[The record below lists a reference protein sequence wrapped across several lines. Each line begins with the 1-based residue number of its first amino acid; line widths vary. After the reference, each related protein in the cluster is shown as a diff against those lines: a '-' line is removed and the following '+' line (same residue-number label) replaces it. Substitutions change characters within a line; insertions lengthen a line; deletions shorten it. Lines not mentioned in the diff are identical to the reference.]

1 MRAQQNIHSS
11 KVRLTQA
18 GRSIFFIVLLS
29 LIGLV
34 NYGQTTASASHTITL
49 NITNAIELTFAQG
62 TNGVSLTF
70 SNSEHYQNGI
80 VADNSA
86 TLRVRS
92 NKGYNISVKSASSV
106 FNSSTNTQMPVSN
119 VLFVKEANQSGF
131 VGINTNDQTL
141 LTSQQKGNQFFN
153 VSYKANPGF
162 GYDGGTYSVNI
173 VYTASQQ

>member
-1 MRAQQNIHSS
+1 MRAQKHHIINKKYQNMLGISL
-11 KVRLTQA
+11 LT
-18 GRSIFFIVLLS
+18 GCLMMMSV
-29 LIGLV
+29 IGIA
-34 NYGQTTASASHTITL
+34 QTTASASHTITL

-62 TNGVSLTF
+62 SNGVNMTF
-70 SNSEHYQNGI
+70 ATSEHYQNGI

-92 NKGYNISVKSASSV
+92 NKGYNISVKSASAV
-106 FNSSTNTQMPVSN
+106 FNSPTNTPMPVNN
-119 VLFVKEANQSGF
+119 VLFVKESNQSGF
-131 VGINTNDQTL
+131 VGISTSDQTL

-162 GYDGGTYSVNI
+162 GYDGGTYSISI